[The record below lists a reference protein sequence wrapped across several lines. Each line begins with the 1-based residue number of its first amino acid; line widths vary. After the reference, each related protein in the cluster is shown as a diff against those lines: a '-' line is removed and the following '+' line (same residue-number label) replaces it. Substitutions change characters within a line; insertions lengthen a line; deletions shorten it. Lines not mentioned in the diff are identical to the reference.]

1 MTKLINYVIIILQ
14 KLRSEKG
21 TMKVSSKGEYGLRA
35 LFDLAQRYYQ
45 EPISS
50 AEIAARQGLP
60 ESYLNQ
66 LLLTLRRGGLVQSL
80 RGPQGGYRLSRPPE
94 SITLAEALALLEG
107 DISVREAS
115 LESDSPEGQIL
126 RQVWDEVDEA
136 IRQILENI
144 TLDDLCR
151 RKQAHE
157 RKLMY
162 YI

>member
-1 MTKLINYVIIILQ
+1 
-14 KLRSEKG
+14 
-21 TMKVSSKGEYGLRA
+21 MKVSSKGEYGLRA

-45 EPISS
+45 GPVSS
-50 AEIAARQGLP
+50 AEIAARQNLP

-80 RGPQGGYRLSRPPE
+80 RGPQGGYRLARPPE
-94 SITLAEALALLEG
+94 NITLAEALVILEG
-107 DISVREAS
+107 ELSVRETS

-126 RQVWDEVDEA
+126 RQVWEEIDET
-136 IRQILENI
+136 IHQTLEKI

-151 RKQAHE
+151 RKQARE
-157 RKLMY
+157 QKLMY

>member
-1 MTKLINYVIIILQ
+1 
-14 KLRSEKG
+14 
-21 TMKVSSKGEYGLRA
+21 MKVSSKGEYGLRA

-45 EPISS
+45 GPISS
-50 AEIAARQGLP
+50 AEIASRQGLP

-66 LLLTLRRGGLVQSL
+66 LLLNLRRGGLVQSL
-80 RGPQGGYRLSRPPE
+80 RGPQGGYQLSRPPE
-94 SITLAEALALLEG
+94 SITLAEVLALLEG
-107 DISVREAS
+107 DLSVREAS

-126 RQVWDEVDEA
+126 RQVWEEVDEA